1 MENILLYV
9 FIGVIVL
16 AVVLGYNKPGS
27 TKTTTHPG
35 PKPTPKPATKPVDN
49 IAPSKASLQKL
60 TKKQID
66 ETAAAQGVKLDAR
79 ETKAKMIDKFI
90 KQSK

>member
-9 FIGVIVL
+9 VIGAIVL
-16 AVVLGYNKPGS
+16 AVALGFNKKGTS
-27 TKTTTHPG
+27 TATKPG
-35 PKPTPKPATKPVDN
+35 PKSVKGSEPKTNV
-49 IAPSKASLQKL
+49 APSKASLQKL

-66 ETAAAQGVKLDAR
+66 DTAAAQGIKLDGR
-79 ETKAKMIDKFI
+79 ETKAKMIDAFI

>member
-9 FIGVIVL
+9 VIGAIVL
-16 AVVLGYNKPGS
+16 AVVLGYNKP
-27 TKTTTHPG
+27 KTTTQPG
-35 PKPTPKPATKPVDN
+35 PKSVKGSEPKTVDN
-49 IAPSKASLQKL
+49 VAPSKTDLQKL

-66 ETAAAQGVKLDAR
+66 DTAAAQGVKLDAR
-79 ETKAKMIDKFI
+79 ETKAKMIDAFI

>member
-9 FIGVIVL
+9 VIGAIIL
-16 AVVLGYNKPGS
+16 AVVLGYNKPT
-27 TKTTTHPG
+27 TKTTTQPG
-35 PKPTPKPATKPVDN
+35 PKPTPVDN
-49 IAPSKASLQKL
+49 VAPAKADLSKM

-66 ETAAAQGVKLDAR
+66 ETAAAQGIKLDAR

>member
-9 FIGVIVL
+9 VIGAIVL
-16 AVVLGYNKPGS
+16 AVVLGYNKPKTKS
-27 TKTTTHPG
+27 TTKT
-35 PKPTPKPATKPVDN
+35 PKPTTRPTTTTLDN
-49 IAPSKASLQKL
+49 VAPSKASLQKL

-66 ETAAAQGVKLDAR
+66 DTAAAQGVKLDGR
-79 ETKAKMIDKFI
+79 ETKAKMIDEFL

>member
-1 MENILLYV
+1 MENILLYIV
-9 FIGVIVL
+9 IGAIVL
-16 AVVLGYNKPGS
+16 AVVLGYNKP
-27 TKTTTHPG
+27 TKTTTHKT
-35 PKPTPKPATKPVDN
+35 PKPTTKPIDN

-66 ETAAAQGVKLDAR
+66 DTAAAQGVKLDGR
-79 ETKAKMIDKFI
+79 ETKAKMIDEFL

>member
-9 FIGVIVL
+9 VIGAIIL
-16 AVVLGYNKPGS
+16 AVVLGYNNPT
-27 TKTTTHPG
+27 TKTTTQPG
-35 PKPTPKPATKPVDN
+35 PKPTPKPVDN
-49 IAPSKASLQKL
+49 VAPAKADLSKM

-66 ETAAAQGVKLDAR
+66 ETAAAQGIKLDAR

>member
-1 MENILLYV
+1 MENILLYIV
-9 FIGVIVL
+9 IGAIVI
-16 AVVLGYNKPGS
+16 AVVLGYNKP
-27 TKTTTHPG
+27 TKTTTTTHKA
-35 PKPTPKPATKPVDN
+35 PKPTPKPIDN

-79 ETKAKMIDKFI
+79 ETKAKMIAAFL
-90 KQSK
+90 KQAK

>member
-9 FIGVIVL
+9 VIGAIVL
-16 AVVLGYNKPGS
+16 AVAFGWNKKGTS
-27 TKTTTHPG
+27 TKPG
-35 PKPTPKPATKPVDN
+35 PKKTKAV
-49 IAPSKASLQKL
+49 PSKASLAKL

-66 ETAAAQGVKLDAR
+66 DTAAAQGIKLDAR
-79 ETKAKMIDKFI
+79 ETKAKMIDAFI